1 VSEVPP
7 ASADWRPAGIQPG
20 TVIGGYRLEERI
32 GAGAV
37 AVVFRARD
45 EALGRSVALKVL
57 APALAMDEE
66 FRTRFVRE
74 SRAASLVDHP
84 NIIPVYGAGAD
95 AGILYLAMRYVAGGD
110 LHSVVEREGP
120 LPPRRAMSLLAP
132 VASALDAAHG
142 AGIVHRDV
150 KPANVLVDTG
160 QGRPDHPYLSDFGL
174 AKGEMMASG
183 LTHAGEFVG
192 TPGFASPEQIS
203 GRAAGPATDQYALAC
218 VAFTLLTASPPFRHR
233 HPDAIL
239 WSQMSQPP
247 PRVTPRRPDL
257 PAAADEVLARALARD
272 PSERFPACGDFAD
285 ALDWAMAGGG
295 RPRSPRPGTGAPV
308 GRHAADPGSSAPR
321 VSSASARPDV
331 RHPSFPLP
339 ELAAVKE
346 PAASQEPSP
355 PPRRRIRR
363 SRIAVA
369 AGSAVVIA
377 AAATAFLL
385 TGPDHPGHAG
395 RAPGQSPKVSAAL
408 VATLLAPNREGVLS
422 VAFQSAGMLRVIGT
436 NDTAYTLAVPS
447 GKAAVAA
454 DLPGVNA
461 GPGITTV
468 LLSPD
473 GEDTVVRE
481 KCNGGSADCYF
492 VFPQNNPEMNS
503 QINSVPGSAFAV
515 GDATLAFTGP
525 EADEVRLW
533 SLRTFGPPVVLS
545 APDHRPLSAVA
556 ISADGLTAAALSAD
570 GTSHQVY
577 VWDTASQTAPAVS
590 LPQTT
595 AGTPPEPDSGAE
607 VPLAVAGQTLAVSDG
622 VTTTVYHLG
631 SRRAVTRVPGV
642 LLALS
647 PDGRLVATTGQ
658 DGAASVDLTST
669 ETGQSLATLDDPG
682 SLGGLSAVAFSPDG
696 RSVAVGDGA
705 GHAYVWRLTGSV

>member
-1 VSEVPP
+1 VAEVPP
-7 ASADWRPAGIQPG
+7 ASADWRLAGIQPG

-57 APALAMDEE
+57 APALALAMDKEE

-95 AGILYLAMRYVAGGD
+95 AGVLYLAMRYVAGGD
-110 LHSVVEREGP
+110 LHSVVKREGP

-142 AGIVHRDV
+142 ARIVHRDV

-160 QGRPDHPYLSDFGL
+160 RGRPEHPYLSDFGL

-183 LTHAGEFVG
+183 LTNAGEFVG

-257 PAAADEVLARALARD
+257 PVATDEVLARALARD
-272 PSERFPACGDFAD
+272 PSERFPACGDFVD

-295 RPRSPRPGTGAPV
+295 RPRSPHPGTGAPV
-308 GRHAADPGSSAPR
+308 GRRAADQRKSAPR
-321 VSSASARPDV
+321 VSSASAGPGV
-331 RHPSFPLP
+331 RHPSLPLP

-346 PAASQEPSP
+346 PATSQEPP
-355 PPRRRIRR
+355 GRRIRR
-363 SRIAVA
+363 SRIAAA
-369 AGSAVVIA
+369 AGSAGVIA

-385 TGPDHPGHAG
+385 TAVDHHAVG
-395 RAPGQSPKVSAAL
+395 APGQGPKVSAAL
-408 VATLLAPNREGVLS
+408 VATMLAPNGAGVLS

-436 NDTAYTLAVPS
+436 DDTAYTLAVPS
-447 GKAAVAA
+447 GKAAAAA

-461 GPGITTV
+461 GPGTAV
-468 LLSPD
+468 LFSPD

-492 VFPQNNPEMNS
+492 VFPQNNPKMNS
-503 QINSVPGSAFAV
+503 QINSIPGSAFAI

-525 EADEVRLW
+525 EADEVGLW
-533 SLRTFGPPVVLS
+533 SLRTFAPPVVLS

-556 ISADGLTAAALSAD
+556 ISADGLTAAALSAG

-577 VWDTASQTAPAVS
+577 VWDTASQTAVS
-590 LPQTT
+590 VPQTT
-595 AGTPPEPDSGAE
+595 VGASPEPDSGAE

-622 VTTTVYHLG
+622 ATTTVYDLG
-631 SRRAVTRVPGV
+631 SRRAVTRVPGI

-658 DGAASVDLTST
+658 DGAASVDLSST

-682 SLGGLSAVAFSPDG
+682 SLGGLSAVAFSADG

-705 GHAYVWRLTGSV
+705 GHAYVWHLTGSV